1 LAGKTVVNPNFKVM
15 LNSQKIGN
23 EFYQN
28 LGKLFY
34 AVAMADDNV
43 RPVETKRLRKF
54 VRQKWLEVDNFEDE
68 FDTDAAYQ
76 IEIVFDWLEAEEK
89 EAQEYF
95 EEFKEFYKDHPEKFT
110 PELKQLIVDTAE
122 SIASSFAGT
131 NRSEMMTIFNL
142 KLLLKA

>member
-1 LAGKTVVNPNFKVM
+1 M
-15 LNSQKIGN
+15 LNSEKIGN

-34 AVAMADDNV
+34 AVAMSDDIV
-43 RPVETKRLRKF
+43 RPVETKRLRKL

-68 FDTDAAYQ
+68 FHTDAAYQ
-76 IEIVFDWLEAEEK
+76 IEIVFDWLDAEEK
-89 EAQEYF
+89 GVDDYF
-95 EEFKEFYKDHPEKFT
+95 EEFKEFYREHPEKFT

-142 KLLLKA
+142 KLLLQA